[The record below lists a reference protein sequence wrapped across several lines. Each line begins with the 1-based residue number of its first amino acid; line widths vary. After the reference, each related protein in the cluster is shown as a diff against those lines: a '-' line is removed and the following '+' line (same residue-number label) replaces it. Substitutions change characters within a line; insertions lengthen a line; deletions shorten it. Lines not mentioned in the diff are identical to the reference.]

1 MAVSRGVGEDVG
13 FDCGFGQSGLVQVTP
28 TGQVGEVI
36 YCHGALAC
44 LVTAHDRYS
53 LVNEGVMNLQYVT
66 AHNRHSLVSE
76 GEMDLQYGTA
86 ICRALSVT
94 AK

>member
-44 LVTAHDRYS
+44 FVTAHDGYS
-53 LVNEGVMNLQYVT
+53 LVSDGVMNLQY
-66 AHNRHSLVSE
+66 AHDGYSLVSD
-76 GEMDLQYGTA
+76 GEMNLQYGTA
-86 ICRALSVT
+86 ICRDLLVT